1 MRIEAVV
8 GGPRAAVGYL
18 VFEQRGGS
26 CVVIDAPLSSTPVYE
41 ALIRDNELTLE
52 LIINTHGHWEQAA
65 DLVPLN
71 QATTAPI
78 CAHAWDM
85 TRLSEP
91 RIAVEDESESVPPLP
106 SCRPDRLVRDG
117 EVLETG
123 GLAFEVLHTPGHT
136 PGSICLYEARCQALF
151 VGDLLTRNG
160 VGRADT
166 PGGNNAHLL
175 ASLTR
180 LLALPEGTRVYPGHG
195 LSTTLKAERWLLEL
209 AQAG

>member
-8 GGPRAAVGYL
+8 GGPRAAIGYL
-18 VFEQRGGS
+18 VYERSGGE
-26 CVVIDAPLSSTPVYE
+26 CIIIDAPPGSTSVYE
-41 ALIRDNELTLE
+41 GLMRDQDLTAALIVS
-52 LIINTHGHWEQAA
+52 THGHWEHGA
-65 DLVPLN
+65 DLVPLSE
-71 QATTAPI
+71 ATTAPV

-91 RIAVEDESESVPPLP
+91 RIAVEDEGEAVPELP

-117 EVLETG
+117 EILGAG

-136 PGSICLYEARCQALF
+136 PGSICLYEARWRALF
-151 VGDLLTRNG
+151 AGDLLTRNA
-160 VGRADT
+160 VGRADV
-166 PGGNNAHLL
+166 PGGNETHLL
-175 ASLTR
+175 ASLSR
-180 LLALPEGTRVYPGHG
+180 LLSLPPDTHVYPGHG